1 MLGHLANGETE
12 AQGKQTVRAQL
23 QDQDSGLGRLSPSR
37 VSDKRRTL
45 GQSCLK
51 SRCHCPACP
60 DALETENPGWEP
72 GWGALPRALCHLGRL
87 SQEILQ
93 LWGLRLAPASG
104 PWAEEGQGQGPGE
117 LCPGGRMY
125 RNSVP
130 CSGRARRGKW
140 AFLSFTVCP
149 APAKSNNRDLPT
161 SHT

>member
-1 MLGHLANGETE
+1 MRSVAGPGLRPRPLESQPGLR
-12 AQGKQTVRAQL
+12 QM
-23 QDQDSGLGRLSPSR
+23 QDTGPIMPQKPVPL
-37 VSDKRRTL
+37 
-45 GQSCLK
+45 
-51 SRCHCPACP
+51 PACP

-72 GWGALPRALCHLGRL
+72 GWGALPRALWHLGGL

-93 LWGLRLAPASG
+93 LWGFRLAPASR

-130 CSGRARRGKW
+130 CSVRACGGKW